1 MESVFKA
8 SALLADNLHRYA
20 NIEANYRNQDIPDV
34 RHLEDKLCSSYE
46 AILRYSAMVQLE
58 RKRSFG
64 GEIFEKL
71 PLLFR
76 L

>member
-8 SALLADNLHRYA
+8 SALLADILHRYA

-34 RHLEDKLCSSYE
+34 HHLEDKLCSSYE
-46 AILRYSAMVQLE
+46 AILKYSAMVQLE

-64 GEIFEKL
+64 GEML
-71 PLLFR
+71 S
-76 L
+76 